1 MDHEIL
7 EPVESEV
14 ATHEEAPKGASW
26 RGAIF
31 QFVREVVEAA
41 ILAVLLFV
49 LLQSTVQNT
58 VVEGHSMEPNL
69 ADGQRLLVNKVAYWI
84 GEPQRGDIV
93 VIESPEGSGKK
104 LIKRIIGLPGE
115 TVEIRRGQVYIDG
128 EPLQE
133 PYHPYLG
140 SRSHPPTRVGP
151 DQYFVLG
158 DNRDSSGD
166 SRVWGAVS
174 RDRLIGRAWISVWPP
189 DRWGWFSDH
198 GLQVGIAEAAR

>member
-1 MDHEIL
+1 ML
-7 EPVESEV
+7 GSVESEV
-14 ATHEEAPKGASW
+14 AADAGAPEGTSW
-26 RGAIF
+26 RSAIF
-31 QFVREVVEAA
+31 QFVREVVEAV
-41 ILAVLLFV
+41 IIAVLLFA

-93 VIESPEGSGKK
+93 VIESPEGTGKK

-115 TVEIRRGQVYIDG
+115 AVEIRRGRVYIDG
-128 EPLQE
+128 EPLLE

-140 SRSHPPTRVGP
+140 SRSYPPRRVGP
-151 DQYFVLG
+151 DEYFVLG

-166 SRVWGAVS
+166 SRVWGTVS
-174 RDRLIGRAWISVWPP
+174 RDRLIGRAWISLWPP
-189 DRWGWFSDH
+189 DRWGWFGDR
-198 GLQVGIAEAAR
+198 GLQVGIVQAAQ